1 MSITSGIALF
11 LAMALS
17 AAIPG
22 PSVLAVV
29 SRSISHGWRQGLL
42 VVFGVLIADYIFIF
56 LALSGLTALASAMG
70 DFATVIK
77 YIGIT
82 YLFWLAYTT
91 WTSSDDVSSV
101 KTPEATRASSVIVG
115 VLMTLSN
122 PKAILFYMGFFSCL
136 YRSPVILFARCGDY
150 ISHLNVFCWW
160 VCWESMRVWH
170 QRRVS
175 FFKGKQLRLYST
187 RYRAAFWRH
196 VGCYSQQSHE
206 VMF

>member
-56 LALSGLTALASAMG
+56 LALSGLTAMANAMG

-91 WTSSDDVSSV
+91 WTSSDDVASV
-101 KTPEATRASSVIVG
+101 KTPETTRASSVIVG
-115 VLMTLSN
+115 ILMTLSN
-122 PKAILFYMGFFSCL
+122 PKAILFYMGFFPAFIDLQSL
-136 YRSPVILFARCGDY
+136 SSLDVATILVISTFSVGGVLGIYACMASKASFVFQGQAAKTLLNKVSGGFLATCGVLLATK
-150 ISHLNVFCWW
+150 S
-160 VCWESMRVWH
+160 
-170 QRRVS
+170 
-175 FFKGKQLRLYST
+175 
-187 RYRAAFWRH
+187 
-196 VGCYSQQSHE
+196 
-206 VMF
+206 